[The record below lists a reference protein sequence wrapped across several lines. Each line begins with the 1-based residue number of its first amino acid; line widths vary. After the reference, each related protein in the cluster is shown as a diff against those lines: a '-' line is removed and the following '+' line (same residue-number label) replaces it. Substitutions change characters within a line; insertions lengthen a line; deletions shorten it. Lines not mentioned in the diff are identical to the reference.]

1 MEEGETSE
9 RASETLRELRYSLQD
24 VDASTGVGQ
33 VLYEQGLT
41 RVHQRS
47 PTRAG
52 SGCWRSPRACPAYSG
67 SCSWAA
73 GS

>member
-24 VDASTGVGQ
+24 VDASTGAGQ

-41 RVHQRS
+41 RSWS
-47 PTRAG
+47 P
-52 SGCWRSPRACPAYSG
+52 P
-67 SCSWAA
+67 
-73 GS
+73 